1 MFVAIL
7 HIGNPI
13 GGAMRVLLIY
23 PDTDP
28 LSVIPNKL
36 INIEPLALEYLAG
49 AIPDHDVKI
58 LDMKIEKGWEREIE
72 ELQPDVVGITG
83 TVIHTYRMLDVLKKA
98 KEINRDTLTLVG
110 GAQAT
115 LKPDDFNSPYVDV
128 IVMGH
133 RIDSFRKVIENFESK
148 KSLYDID
155 GLALPIDGRL
165 RFTAVNGHVSDLDA
179 LPLPRRDLTA
189 KYRKKYFHLLWRPT
203 ALIVTSA
210 GCPYKCNF
218 CPCPV
223 LTQRKFLRRSP
234 ELVVK
239 ELLDIDEEYIY
250 AGDDNF
256 FFDYEHALRIYEL
269 ITEAEIKKQ
278 YYILSRVDEI
288 IRHPDIVEKW
298 AEIGLKK
305 VFLGLESFNNHE
317 LKTLNKRC
325 TVERN
330 NQAIEILHANKVDPL
345 GAFVI
350 HPYYRK
356 KDFDD
361 LLRYMDEM
369 KIFYHEFTILTP
381 FPGTEFHR
389 KVKDDLL
396 YDDNRLFDLAHSL
409 FPTELPAREFYKLF
423 GRLYRKAHSPSRA
436 MRIRPTVSP
445 FAGLGFVRSIPG
457 LLAMYL
463 SGRRAYGGLEKIN
476 AKKPNTGAKK
486 VPINM
491 N

>member
-1 MFVAIL
+1 
-7 HIGNPI
+7 
-13 GGAMRVLLIY
+13 MRVLLIY

-28 LSVIPNKL
+28 LSVIPDKL

-49 AIPDHDVKI
+49 AVPDHDVKI
-58 LDMKIEKGWEREIE
+58 LDMKIEKGWEKEIE
-72 ELQPDVVGITG
+72 IFQPDVVGITG
-83 TVIHTYRMLDVLKKA
+83 TVIHTYRMLEILKKA
-98 KEINRDTLTLVG
+98 KETDPETLTVVG

-133 RIDSFRKVIENFESK
+133 RIDSFRKVIENHETKRTFH
-148 KSLYDID
+148 DID
-155 GLALPIDGRL
+155 GLALPVGGRL
-165 RFTAVNGHVSDLDA
+165 RFTAVNGHVSDLDS
-179 LPLPRRDLTA
+179 LPLPRRDLTE
-189 KYRKKYFHLLWRPT
+189 KNRKKYFHLLWRRT
-203 ALIVTSA
+203 ALIVTST

-223 LTQRKFLRRSP
+223 LTHRKFLRRSP
-234 ELVVK
+234 ELVIR
-239 ELLDIDEEYIY
+239 ELSEIKEEYIY

-269 ITEAEIKKQ
+269 IKEAGIKKQ

-305 VFLGLESFNNHE
+305 VFLGLESFNNDE

-325 TVERN
+325 TVEKN
-330 NQAIEILHANKVDPL
+330 NEAIEILHANRVDPL

-350 HPYYRK
+350 HPYYKK

-361 LLRYMDEM
+361 LLRYMDRM
-369 KIFYHEFTILTP
+369 RIFYHEFTILTP

-389 KVKDDLL
+389 KAKDQLL

-409 FPTELPAREFYKLF
+409 FPTELPAREFYRLF
-423 GRLYRKAHSPSRA
+423 GRLYRKAHSPVRA

-457 LLAMYL
+457 LLAMYF
-463 SGRRAYGGLEKIN
+463 SGRRAYKGLERMN
-476 AKKPNTGAKK
+476 GKKPRMRSKGAVMKE
-486 VPINM
+486 N
-491 N
+491 